1 MEKPTLTD
9 IKGVG
14 KAAAERLTDAGL
26 KSIDDVANA
35 DPAKLATIEGF
46 SGDRAT
52 GVIAAAKELNGEDTL
67 PISAE
72 PEVTQMTNDDKQ
84 TPEVKAEE
92 KVEAKP
98 AAKKPAAKKAA
109 PKKTAAKKA
118 AAKKAAPK
126 KAAAKKAAAKKADAK
141 PAATATAT
149 ATATVAAKKADA
161 KPAAPKKAEP
171 AKTEAKPAEPKKVEA
186 KPAPAP
192 APAPTP
198 AASAPKRPFY
208 KEPGAIAAGVI
219 LVLAAYGF
227 ANQPSVTEYLGLEED
242 SLSLSSMTSALGLSG
257 DTLVESGQVA
267 TDAAGAQTNAA
278 NAAASTAQSG
288 SASGAPAAKSATM
301 PTPMG
306 AGTADGVGTGGQVTP
321 AVVPLAPYGPYN
333 SSTLTNNTYGYGTG
347 AGNVDGAFNMRMS
360 GRSNANAYGYGD
372 NRYRGYNAY
381 GPYGYAPYGYAPY
394 APAPRQHAM
403 PNVQK

>member
-35 DPAKLATIEGF
+35 DPAKLAAIEGF

-92 KVEAKP
+92 KAEAKP

-118 AAKKAAPK
+118 TAKKAAPK

-141 PAATATAT
+141 PAAAAAT

-161 KPAAPKKAEP
+161 KPAEAKKAEP

-186 KPAPAP
+186 KPAP
-192 APAPTP
+192 TP
-198 AASAPKRPFY
+198 VASAPKRPFY

-257 DTLVESGQVA
+257 NTLVETGQVA
-267 TDAAGAQTNAA
+267 TDASGAQTTAA
-278 NAAASTAQSG
+278 NATATTAQSG

-306 AGTADGVGTGGQVTP
+306 AGTADGVGTGGQVTQ

-394 APAPRQHAM
+394 APVPRQHAM